1 MKKKKRKVKK
11 DRCKVIDAYGPA
23 CSAGHGKISIAVTF
37 GRELTDPIGK
47 WFTSCRYN
55 PIR

>member
-11 DRCKVIDAYGPA
+11 YRCKVIDAYGPA

-55 PIR
+55 PIQ